1 MFARELCIWAQL
13 QHENILSLI
22 GIVTVDGMPGLA
34 SEWIEGGT
42 MNDYLKK
49 HKNTDIR
56 RVVRVVAEYPEFN
69 QLIALVQVWG
79 IACGLEYL
87 HSMGVVHSDLKGVS
101 TSSAMHARLR

>member
-1 MFARELCIWAQL
+1 
-13 QHENILSLI
+13 
-22 GIVTVDGMPGLA
+22 MPGLA

-49 HKNTDIR
+49 HKDANIR
-56 RVVRVVAEYPEFN
+56 RIVRAVAELSEFN
-69 QLIALVQVWG
+69 QLIDFVQVWG